1 MQVSAEAA
9 RRFLVARQLLA
20 PARTLEGGP
29 DAVLEFLRRFGSIQF
44 DPIAVA
50 GRSHDLVLHARV
62 AGYDAAWSDLLYER
76 RELFE
81 AVNKGLSFVLM
92 RDYPWFRGTSSLR
105 SSRLLAEN
113 AEVAERVLERVRTDG
128 PLSALDFERERGA
141 AIDWFGVKTNVVR
154 AVLEAYAV
162 TGVLGLARRDGNRRY
177 YDLIERLV
185 PRNVLEDDVP
195 LRERLRHKMLSRYRA
210 HGLLGASSGG
220 GVFGDLGPA
229 KPDPR
234 YPEYAGRTVLREE
247 LIEDGEL
254 VPVEVEGVR
263 GSASSFATRST
274 CWPRLRSRPLPRRFS
289 RRSIRWCGTACFSDR
304 CSSSTTYGTSSTR
317 PRSGASATTSSRSSS
332 ATASSAGSSQRSTV
346 PAGPCRYSAS
356 GGRTA
361 SRRAAP
367 TASSMRCAP
376 LSAHTSASQGLTGS
390 NGRPISARRSGSFP
404 RGLEVVRLIP
414 PAAAG
419 TTTRAYD
426 CRMKAVLVFTVA
438 LVAAGSAMATLSPPA
453 RVTLDGVAGARP
465 GMSVAAV
472 SAVWGV
478 RLRPSYEVRPTC
490 GTARIELPGIEGE
503 VMVMPRGRFG
513 AVYFRKGVV
522 TGRGIRIGSTLAQLR
537 RAYPKLSSRPDKYI
551 HGSRNYFLRRAR
563 APHWE
568 LRFDVSPAS
577 RVRQIAFGERT
588 AVRLVEGCA

>member
-1 MQVSAEAA
+1 MEVSAESA

-92 RDYPWFRGTSSLR
+92 RDYPWFRVTLSPR

-113 AEVAERVLERVRTDG
+113 AEVAERVLDRVRADG

-185 PRNVLEDDVP
+185 PRKVLA
-195 LRERLRHKMLSRYRA
+195 REIPFHDQLRHKMLSRYRA

-220 GVFGDLGPA
+220 DVFGSIGPA

-234 YPEYAGRTVLREE
+234 WPEHPGRTALREG

-254 VPVEVEGVR
+254 VRVTVEDVKGPRFVVRDEVDLLAAPPELPASVAFLSPFDPLVWDRGLLGSLFGFDYVWDLFHPPAKRRFGWYVLPILFRDRFVGRIEPRIDRAERRVEVLGFWWEDG
-263 GSASSFATRST
+263 FQ
-274 CWPRLRSRPLPRRFS
+274 PRREDGFVDAM
-289 RRSIRWCGTACFSDR
+289 RTALRAYLCFAGADR
-304 CSSSTTYGTSSTR
+304 LEWPAHLGKEKRLFLTR
-317 PRSGASATTSSRSSS
+317 P
-332 ATASSAGSSQRSTV
+332 
-346 PAGPCRYSAS
+346 
-356 GGRTA
+356 
-361 SRRAAP
+361 
-367 TASSMRCAP
+367 
-376 LSAHTSASQGLTGS
+376 
-390 NGRPISARRSGSFP
+390 
-404 RGLEVVRLIP
+404 
-414 PAAAG
+414 
-419 TTTRAYD
+419 
-426 CRMKAVLVFTVA
+426 
-438 LVAAGSAMATLSPPA
+438 
-453 RVTLDGVAGARP
+453 
-465 GMSVAAV
+465 
-472 SAVWGV
+472 
-478 RLRPSYEVRPTC
+478 
-490 GTARIELPGIEGE
+490 
-503 VMVMPRGRFG
+503 
-513 AVYFRKGVV
+513 
-522 TGRGIRIGSTLAQLR
+522 
-537 RAYPKLSSRPDKYI
+537 
-551 HGSRNYFLRRAR
+551 
-563 APHWE
+563 
-568 LRFDVSPAS
+568 
-577 RVRQIAFGERT
+577 
-588 AVRLVEGCA
+588 